1 MYRENSY
8 YDRSNRNRKIFIK
21 GILCIV
27 GIVVLTF
34 IAFTYRNH
42 KLKEGKAPFV
52 RAGEVHPVLE
62 LLGEIQNTS
71 IEWDNILREEYMT
84 YADVIQ
90 IMEKF
95 PIEDTSI
102 LKDYKKEEWYIGL
115 SDWYLILEQLVFL
128 YGEDKIHYEEHTI
141 LGLSEQVTNEDG
153 IRIPEGTVLTEK
165 GVYTNRYWN
174 IDAFLFSNV
183 EVLCHENEILA
194 INDHTSRYG
203 EIENVYLAD
212 VTDGIIHLFWNHY
225 HMYYPQEITDWAAE
239 IIFTDEVS
247 RKIVDIAM
255 AEGNIILTKEKN
267 EYVHGKLLQVSE
279 DTIEIEGHGIYPIDE
294 EMSVYR
300 LYSELAV
307 MGKQDL
313 RIGYAFTD
321 FVINDGE
328 VAACLMM
335 KEENMDYIRVL
346 LKNSN
351 LEGRYHDSFAAFCS
365 QNCEMITYQ
374 DGIEKSRKT
383 FLQGERIVIEPTDIA
398 LELERIKIVPSVLS
412 AKITVESITRNQG
425 QPSYFGTLEV
435 RREEEGLLVVN
446 EVLLEDYLCTVVPS
460 EMPASYPNE
469 ALMSQAVCART
480 YAYGKMLQSG
490 LPDLGAHVDDSAGFQ
505 VYNNISEQ
513 AATTEAVRATHNTI
527 AVFDEEPIGTYYY
540 STSCGRGSDS
550 SVWHGG
556 GSVPSYLVSKVIGRD
571 ETVVDLTQEENF
583 REWITNINESHYES
597 EEGWY
602 RWNYQVKEVNTQH
615 MENVLKARYASNPNL
630 ILAENEEGEFVS
642 KEIND
647 LGELQD
653 IRIMKRLTGGIADE
667 LLLTFENETIK
678 VLSEL
683 NIRYV
688 LSDGVTKV
696 IRQTKDEVDASSM
709 LPSAFII
716 IDPVKM
722 GDEITGYTIIGG
734 GFGHGVG
741 MSQNGAKNMAKAGM
755 SYEEIMTF
763 FYPGI
768 ELKTLQFEE

>member
-313 RIGYAFTD
+313 RIGYA
-321 FVINDGE
+321 E
-328 VAACLMM
+328 L
-335 KEENMDYIRVL
+335 
-346 LKNSN
+346 
-351 LEGRYHDSFAAFCS
+351 SF
-365 QNCEMITYQ
+365 N
-374 DGIEKSRKT
+374 
-383 FLQGERIVIEPTDIA
+383 
-398 LELERIKIVPSVLS
+398 
-412 AKITVESITRNQG
+412 
-425 QPSYFGTLEV
+425 
-435 RREEEGLLVVN
+435 VN
-446 EVLLEDYLCTVVPS
+446 PH
-460 EMPASYPNE
+460 
-469 ALMSQAVCART
+469 
-480 YAYGKMLQSG
+480 KM
-490 LPDLGAHVDDSAGFQ
+490 
-505 VYNNISEQ
+505 
-513 AATTEAVRATHNTI
+513 
-527 AVFDEEPIGTYYY
+527 
-540 STSCGRGSDS
+540 
-550 SVWHGG
+550 
-556 GSVPSYLVSKVIGRD
+556 
-571 ETVVDLTQEENF
+571 
-583 REWITNINESHYES
+583 
-597 EEGWY
+597 
-602 RWNYQVKEVNTQH
+602 
-615 MENVLKARYASNPNL
+615 
-630 ILAENEEGEFVS
+630 
-642 KEIND
+642 
-647 LGELQD
+647 
-653 IRIMKRLTGGIADE
+653 
-667 LLLTFENETIK
+667 
-678 VLSEL
+678 
-683 NIRYV
+683 
-688 LSDGVTKV
+688 
-696 IRQTKDEVDASSM
+696 
-709 LPSAFII
+709 
-716 IDPVKM
+716 
-722 GDEITGYTIIGG
+722 
-734 GFGHGVG
+734 
-741 MSQNGAKNMAKAGM
+741 
-755 SYEEIMTF
+755 
-763 FYPGI
+763 
-768 ELKTLQFEE
+768 